1 MLVLIAKKKNGVT
14 SKVFVEFLIAMSI
27 IIFLYRNI
35 AFIRKILYYY
45 TVF

>member
-1 MLVLIAKKKNGVT
+1 MLVLIEKNEVT
-14 SKVFVEFLIAMSI
+14 SKVFVEFLIAMLI

-35 AFIRKILYYY
+35 AFIRKMLYYY